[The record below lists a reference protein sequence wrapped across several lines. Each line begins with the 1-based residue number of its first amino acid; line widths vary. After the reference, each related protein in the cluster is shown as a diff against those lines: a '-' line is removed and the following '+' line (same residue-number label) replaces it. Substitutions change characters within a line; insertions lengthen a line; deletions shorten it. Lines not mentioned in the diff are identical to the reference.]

1 MSGANKF
8 DGSFEDMYKT
18 YHSLVFNYIRRCVHN
33 NETAVEDLTQE
44 VFCVAYEKWEM
55 LREHPNIPG
64 FLTLVA
70 KNKIKKWFS
79 RQDKLYMDD
88 EEMLDL
94 MSDDAQEVKA
104 PDAFHMV
111 DFYSS
116 VENTLSNRD
125 LTILRHYYEF
135 GYTSSEMAKKLGITE
150 SCFKVR
156 VARMKEKLKSSMRI
170 FMFSIIFTGVAFIC
184 RQV

>member
-1 MSGANKF
+1 MSGVNNF
-8 DGSFEDMYKT
+8 DGSFEKMYKA
-18 YHSLVFNYIRRCVHN
+18 YYDLIFNYVRRCVHH

-55 LREHPNIPG
+55 LQEHPNIPG

-79 RQDKLYMDD
+79 RQDKFYVDD
-88 EEMLDL
+88 EELLDL
-94 MSDDAQEVKA
+94 MSDDAQDEKA
-104 PDAFHMV
+104 PDAFGMV
-111 DFYSS
+111 DFYST

-125 LTILRHYYEF
+125 LTILRHYYEY
-135 GYTSSEMAKKLGITE
+135 GYTSAEMAKKLGITE

-156 VARMKEKLKSSMRI
+156 IARMKEKLKSSMKI
-170 FMFSIIFTGVAFIC
+170 VLISIIFTGVAVIC